1 MAAKKAELL
10 INYPYAVSNEIT
22 SEVVKMSCHSGFA
35 GFYLKTAGK
44 ELL

>member
-10 INYPYAVSNEIT
+10 TSYPYAISNEII
-22 SEVVKMSCHSGFA
+22 SEVVKLSCHSGFA